1 MLFALGLLLDSNFA
15 QESRSQFMK
24 EGLVKRN
31 GSSATVI
38 ANDPRPLA
46 QAISALN
53 EEYGWVVDYEDPP
66 YSSNSE
72 LIDATNPKWRAEHP
86 GAPGVKGIAGG
97 AFQSDYEE
105 SPQLNTAAGEEA
117 FLQKI
122 VSDYDLSGNPGRF
135 LVRDE
140 GEVTLSPAMPGS
152 KVSVIHRFSIIGK
165 SIKDSHG
172 QDYLVSSILDTP
184 ISIPVEQRSAQATID
199 EIARGLSAQTG
210 TRVFGG
216 AVANNLLLQSQ
227 VTVGGE
233 NVSARS
239 LLTKTLNDTQ
249 RPQIWRL
256 LYDPGAHIWVLNI
269 SLANRAVRDS
279 DGTRRV
285 LPIDSPPLRRPNRS
299 L

>member
-1 MLFALGLLLDSNFA
+1 
-15 QESRSQFMK
+15 MK
-24 EGLVKRN
+24 EGIVKRN
-31 GSSATVI
+31 GSSATII

-66 YSSNSE
+66 YSSDSE
-72 LIDATNPKWRAEHP
+72 LIDVTNPKWRAEHP
-86 GAPGVKGIAGG
+86 GVPGVKGIAGG

-105 SPQLNTAAGEEA
+105 GPLTTTAAGEEIV
-117 FLQKI
+117 LQKI
-122 VSDYDLSGNPGRF
+122 VSDYDLSGNPGQF

-140 GEVTLSPAMPGS
+140 GEVTLTPAMPGF
-152 KVSVIHRFSIIGK
+152 KVSVIHRFSIVGK
-165 SIKDSHG
+165 SIKDNHG
-172 QDYLVSSILDTP
+172 QDYLVASILDTP

-199 EIARGLSAQTG
+199 EIAKALSAKTG

-216 AVANNLLLQSQ
+216 AFANNLLIQSQ

-249 RPQIWRL
+249 RPQIWKL

-269 SLANRAVRDS
+269 STANRAVRDTN
-279 DGTRRV
+279 GNKRV
-285 LPIDSPPLRRPNRS
+285 LPIDFPPIRRPNS
-299 L
+299 SK